1 MYAGFKFILF
11 TNMLVKWKGIHLIF
25 VTLLFRKELVK
36 LFQVFII
43 KMESSH
49 SNGMEN
55 VIY

>member
-1 MYAGFKFILF
+1 MI
-11 TNMLVKWKGIHLIF
+11 VKWKGIHLIF